1 VNPRYLWK
9 DLDTGDPNYEENKHK
24 LRRFLPKPT
33 PIGEYVVNIA
43 KDSEGRKVYECPV
56 CRFKSGLAAV
66 ANPSDLMLSAHS
78 TSCPNNGKIPIELG
92 RY

>member
-1 VNPRYLWK
+1 VNPHYLGK
-9 DLDTGDPNYEENKHK
+9 GLDTDDPNYEENKHK

-43 KDSEGRKVYECPV
+43 KDSEGRKVYECPA
-56 CRFKSGLAAV
+56 CRLKSGLAAV

-78 TSCPNNGKIPIELG
+78 PSCPNNGKIPIELG